1 MKKENI
7 HRFQNFGH
15 ECVKIPWQDSNLF
28 SNISGTDAGKSPSKS
43 PEAKVPAKKTP
54 PPSKKVSS
62 TSSTSAASSN
72 TR

>member
-1 MKKENI
+1 MRYNLDATNNE
-7 HRFQNFGH
+7 FS
-15 ECVKIPWQDSNLF
+15 VKSPWQDSNLF
-28 SNISGTDAGKSPSKS
+28 WNISGTDAGKSPSKS